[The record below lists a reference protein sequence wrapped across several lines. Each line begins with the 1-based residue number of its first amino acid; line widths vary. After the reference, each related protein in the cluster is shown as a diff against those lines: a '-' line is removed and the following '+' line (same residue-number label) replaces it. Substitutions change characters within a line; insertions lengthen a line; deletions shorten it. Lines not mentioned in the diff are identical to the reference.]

1 MVTVIDDEV
10 VVVGPLPAAAAAA
23 TFSAVRGL
31 VADEEGEILV
41 DDPST
46 AGTLSLA

>member
-23 TFSAVRGL
+23 NFSAVRGL
-31 VADEEGEILV
+31 VADEEEILV